1 MAKIYTSTTPIRIV
15 AIVMIATVMILSLIG
30 AGLYIAFT
38 PDVPAEASSTTS
50 VTTPPPQESQPA
62 PDVQEN
68 ENVPSIGIRDMS
80 VSMSAYVTAVA
91 GYDTWSSFGQDGTSC
106 ITTAVVDALE
116 KGYKRIG
123 VVTDL
128 ESYPEEEMLSIS
140 GKHYKHKELTFFV
153 PDTVDPGWLNSYVS
167 TFMGALDPMNCS
179 LKFVDM
185 SGNTISVLYSN
196 FKKVAEVPE
205 PSVTTV
211 TATTTTTTTLKE
223 GNSVPLSLVIIVIEV
238 LFLIVMG
245 LIIAII
251 TRCCCG
257 CNSCCCTCTPVHQ
270 PIGSGVT
277 RALQQSEALALD
289 GSSSVENTYNTF
301 IKWAESD
308 GWETVYRFANSVEEM
323 KISKA
328 KRIPAEGGTLG
339 YTALKQLYDNGY
351 KIVTIVSDMQ
361 FTDWPEVADGVN
373 FDKIYFVGENLE
385 KKSIKNLT
393 KFCRSYE
400 IVSI

>member
-1 MAKIYTSTTPIRIV
+1 MAKKNYTSTSTTPHVV

-30 AGLYIAFT
+30 VGLCLTFK
-38 PDVPAEASSTTS
+38 PDIPAEASSTTS

-123 VVTDL
+123 IVTDL
-128 ESYPEEEMLSIS
+128 ESYPTGEMLSIS
-140 GKHYKHKELTFFV
+140 GKHYQDIELTFFV
-153 PDTVDPGWLNSYVS
+153 PASVDEGWLNRYSS
-167 TFMGALDPMNCS
+167 TFVGALDPTTCT

-185 SGNTISVLYSN
+185 NGKNVSVLYNN
-196 FKKVAEVPE
+196 FKKVAEVVPE

-211 TATTTTTTTLKE
+211 TATTTTTLKE

-257 CNSCCCTCTPVHQ
+257 CTCTPVHQ

-289 GSSSVENTYNTF
+289 GSGSVEPMYKKF
-301 IKWAESD
+301 INWAENA
-308 GWETVYRFANSVEEM
+308 GWGNIYRFAGSVEEM
-323 KISKA
+323 KISRA
-328 KRIPAEGGTLG
+328 KHLAAGGGTLG
-339 YTALKQLYDNGY
+339 YTALKQLFDDGY
-351 KIVTIVSDMQ
+351 KVVTVVSDML
-361 FTDWPEVADGVN
+361 FGDDPNLADGVM
-373 FDKIYFVGENLE
+373 FEKIFFVGENLTE
-385 KKSIKNLT
+385 ESVKHLT
-393 KFCRSYE
+393 KFCKSYE